1 MTREELLVLVLHK
14 LGLSTTIHNLARIVK
29 DLNFQCYR
37 KLSMESPCGT
47 RRDVVGIDC
56 TGRRD
61 FMRLKGDANDTAL
74 SVQVVMFL
82 KITGFRD
89 DNIKLPISLR
99 NPETN
104 NSSVVLAL
112 VRWLSPHP
120 NAVLRDSEKR
130 PVCPAP
136 FDINHSLWKF
146 TKVPRTRASFERS
159 NIQRQLHLFGGQRDL
174 VDRLSRAR
182 YDLYEVENLDYFLNC
197 TVIDDDL
204 DIILETNVLPFS

>member
-1 MTREELLVLVLHK
+1 
-14 LGLSTTIHNLARIVK
+14 
-29 DLNFQCYR
+29 
-37 KLSMESPCGT
+37 
-47 RRDVVGIDC
+47 
-56 TGRRD
+56 
-61 FMRLKGDANDTAL
+61 
-74 SVQVVMFL
+74 MFL

-104 NSSVVLAL
+104 NSSVVLTLA
-112 VRWLSPHP
+112 RWLSPHP